1 MLEVSEPVGES
12 SVKRTVCRMFLC
24 PSHYLNS
31 LVSCPRFADAQP
43 RLDHGYYVYVT
54 KNKQW
59 SPTAA
64 FQARKK
70 LASQA

>member
-31 LVSCPRFADAQP
+31 LVSCPRFANVQP

-54 KNKQW
+54 KKQTVE
-59 SPTAA
+59 SHCSES
-64 FQARKK
+64 R
-70 LASQA
+70 